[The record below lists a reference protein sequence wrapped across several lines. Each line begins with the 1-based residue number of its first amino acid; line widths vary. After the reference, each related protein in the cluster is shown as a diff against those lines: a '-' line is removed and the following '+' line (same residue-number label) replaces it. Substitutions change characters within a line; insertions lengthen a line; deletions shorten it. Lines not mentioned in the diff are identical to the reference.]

1 MSLVLPQPLQLP
13 EASGYG
19 LGRSLLTAGL
29 VMGAVPAAET
39 AAANSSLNTL
49 MRSIGTSVAM
59 RSIGTSVAGA
69 GSPRGPAPFR
79 RTCRA
84 TRVAACGGVEN

>member
-1 MSLVLPQPLQLP
+1 MFLVLPQPLQLP
-13 EASGYG
+13 EASDCG

-49 MRSIGTSVAM
+49 MRSIGTSA
-59 RSIGTSVAGA
+59 AGA
-69 GSPRGPAPFR
+69 GSPGDRRRSGEPAGQR
-79 RTCRA
+79 AWRSAGASRTDPWSCR
-84 TRVAACGGVEN
+84 